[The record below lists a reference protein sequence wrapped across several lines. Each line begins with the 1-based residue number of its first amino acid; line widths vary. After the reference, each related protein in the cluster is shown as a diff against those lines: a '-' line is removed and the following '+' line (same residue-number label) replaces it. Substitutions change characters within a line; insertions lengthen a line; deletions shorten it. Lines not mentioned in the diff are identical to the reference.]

1 MTLEQGGALVPGPMV
16 DPEAPQSALWIHGS
30 ACTDSVNPGSHTT
43 VVFIGKKPAY

>member
-30 ACTDSVNPGSHTT
+30 ACTDSVNPGSRTT